1 MKKYTYEI
9 AFTEKD
15 SNEGEREAE
24 LKADGLAALGA
35 KLTGKEIQRLK
46 QVVLNEPAKMALAKK
61 ALGL

>member
-9 AFTEKD
+9 SFTEKD
-15 SNEGEREAE
+15 GNEGEKEAE
-24 LKADGLAALGA
+24 LKADGLAILGA

-46 QVVLNEPAKMALAKK
+46 QVVLHEPMKMALAKK